1 MMEKDTFRSLS
12 QVVFIRG
19 GRSVPPSIKPL
30 NSGGRWQSDAGRRCE
45 RICRDSSHFRFIGTA
60 YTIPRTSRILS
71 RIDRSSLDYFLFYC
85 EPMILDLTVD
95 EIPKVKTSLRL
106 FFLFPVFLSVQ
117 RIASIAR
124 YLNILWLKRIQR
136 EPITN
141 ISNYQRI

>member
-12 QVVFIRG
+12 RVVFIRG

-45 RICRDSSHFRFIGTA
+45 RICRGSLHFRFIGTA

-71 RIDRSSLDYFLFYC
+71 RIDRSLLDYFLFYC

-106 FFLFPVFLSVQ
+106 FFLFSVFLSVQ
-117 RIASIAR
+117 IIASIAR
-124 YLNILWLKRIQR
+124 YLNILCLKRI
-136 EPITN
+136 
-141 ISNYQRI
+141 

>member
-71 RIDRSSLDYFLFYC
+71 RIDRSSLDYFLFYY

-106 FFLFPVFLSVQ
+106 FFLFRCRVPFGTKNRVY
-117 RIASIAR
+117 RSIFE
-124 YLNILWLKRIQR
+124 YSLIKENPKRTYY
-136 EPITN
+136 E
-141 ISNYQRI
+141 Y